1 MGPEILTVA
10 QMRDADAAAIAA
22 GTPGTILMESAGR
35 AVADAV
41 MAFGVPVPVVVLC
54 GPGNNGGDGFV
65 AARNLDAAG
74 WPVRVALLGDRAL
87 LRGDAAWAAA
97 SWDGP
102 VVDAVPDV
110 LRGAAMIVDALF
122 GAGLTRP
129 LDGDAAVLVQAMAG
143 MPVPIIA
150 VDVPSGVDG
159 DTGAVRGAAAPAQ
172 VTVSFFRPKPA
183 HYLYPGRGLC
193 GRLIL
198 ADIGIPSVVLDA
210 IRPQM
215 ALNGPDL
222 WRHHLPRPTAMG
234 HKYDRGHGLILGG
247 TIMTGAAR
255 LAARACLR
263 LGAGLVTL
271 ACEPAAQL
279 TYSLS
284 MAALIVAP
292 VDEQG
297 FQTLLADRRRNAIL
311 LGPGAGKGPRLRAAV
326 LAALATG
333 RRGVLDG
340 DVFSVFAGDL
350 VGLRAAGLDSGWI
363 LTPHASEFIRLF
375 GHLPGSRLDQAV
387 AAARLSGAVLVLK
400 GADTIIAHPDGRVL
414 INDNA
419 PPDLATAGSGD
430 VLAGLILS
438 LLAQG
443 MDSFLAAAAGVWIHG
458 ALGHH
463 CGTGLIADDLPEALP
478 FVLRNLNSN
487 K

>member
-22 GTPGTILMESAGR
+22 GTPGTVLMEAAGR

-41 MAFGVPVPVVVLC
+41 MAFGAPVPVVVLC

-65 AARNLDAAG
+65 AARYLDAAG
-74 WPVRVALLGDRAL
+74 WPVRVALLGDRA
-87 LRGDAAWAAA
+87 RMHGDAAWAAA

-102 VVDAVPDV
+102 VVDGVPGA
-110 LRGAAMIVDALF
+110 LRGASLIVDALF
-122 GAGLTRP
+122 GAGLSRP
-129 LDGDAAVLVQAMAG
+129 LDGDAALLVEAMAG
-143 MPVPIIA
+143 MGLPIIA

-159 DTGAVRGAAAPAQ
+159 DTGAVRGVAAPAQ

-198 ADIGIPSVVLDA
+198 ADIGISPSVLDG
-210 IRPQM
+210 IRPQV

-222 WRHHLPRPTAMG
+222 WRHHLPRPMATG
-234 HKYDRGHGLILGG
+234 HKYDRGHALILGG

-292 VDEQG
+292 VDDQG
-297 FQTLLADRRRNAIL
+297 FRALLDDRRRNSIL
-311 LGPGAGKGPRLRAAV
+311 LGPGAGMGPRLRAAV
-326 LAALATG
+326 LAALSSG
-333 RRGVLDG
+333 RCGVLDG
-340 DVFSVFAGDL
+340 DVFSEFAADID
-350 VGLRAAGLDSGWI
+350 GLRAAGLDQGWV
-363 LTPHASEFIRLF
+363 LTPHAGEFTRLF
-375 GHLPGSRLDQAV
+375 GILPGNRLDQARA
-387 AAARLSGAVLVLK
+387 AAARAGAVLVLK
-400 GADTIIAHPDGRVL
+400 GADTIIAHPDGRLL
-414 INDNA
+414 INGNA
-419 PPDLATAGSGD
+419 PPELATAGSGD
-430 VLAGLILS
+430 VLSGLILS

-443 MDSFLAAAAGVWIHG
+443 MDSFLAAAAAVWIHG
-458 ALGHH
+458 ALGLH
-463 CGTGLIADDLPEALP
+463 CGAGLIADDLPEALP
-478 FVLRNLNSN
+478 VLLGNIN
-487 K
+487 KNI